1 MANQRN
7 AQPREN
13 SPFTPG
19 QPAPPEIF
27 TGRTQEIQRL
37 RRSILQAAGNK
48 PQAVF
53 IGGARGLGKSSLAR
67 FCQFIT
73 EQDNTLVPNDVKF
86 LCGYSACGACD
97 NVMDVCRLIIQ
108 GLTAKITEEDQLSR
122 IREFL
127 GRYIKEATLG
137 MRGLH
142 VKVSLTR
149 NKQDLEEL
157 KLNMPG
163 AVETLWGVVSDRKAG
178 FMIVLDDVNGLSGKS
193 EFANFI
199 KSLWEELAAQP
210 LPVLLM
216 LVGLEERMDDLVQS
230 HESVGR
236 IFDRIILK
244 PMPQKDVEQF
254 FETSFASVNMVIE
267 ASASRWLAEMSGGY
281 PVMMHELGDA
291 TYWEDSDGKIDLDDA
306 VSGLVEAA
314 GRVGEKYFSRQVY
327 DAVQSQTF
335 RQILFHTV
343 KDTGFPGD
351 IRRRDLTDSLPQD
364 QAKNLDNFFKRMVDL
379 GVMVRTQQGV
389 YRYAYPMFPVYLMME
404 RSKQEAK
411 KSR

>member
-1 MANQRN
+1 MANRRN

-19 QPAPPEIF
+19 QPAPPEVF
-27 TGRTQEIQRL
+27 TGRSQEIERL
-37 RRSILQAAGNK
+37 RRSILQVTGNK

-97 NVMDVCRLIIQ
+97 SVTDVCRLIIQ
-108 GLTAKITEEDQLSR
+108 GLTAKITEEDQLSKVR
-122 IREFL
+122 DFL
-127 GRYIKEATLG
+127 GKYIKEATLG

-163 AVETLWGVVSDRKAG
+163 AVDTLWGVVSDRKAG
-178 FMIVLDDVNGLSGKS
+178 FMIVLDDVNGLSGKT

-210 LPVLLM
+210 LPVLLI
-216 LVGLEERMDDLVQS
+216 LVGLEERMDDLVRC

-236 IFDRIILK
+236 IFDRVILK
-244 PMPQKDVEQF
+244 PMPQADVERF

-267 ASASRWLAEMSGGY
+267 ADASRWLAEMSGGY

-291 TYWEDSDGKIDLDDA
+291 TYWEDTDGKVDSDDA
-306 VSGLVEAA
+306 ISGLVEAT

-343 KDTGFPGD
+343 KDTFFPGE
-351 IRRRDLTDSLPQD
+351 IRRRDLTESLPKN
-364 QAKNLDNFFKRMVDL
+364 QANNLDNFFKRMVDL

-389 YRYAYPMFPVYLMME
+389 YRYAYPMFPVYLRME
-404 RSKQEAK
+404 RSKQEAR
-411 KSR
+411 KSQ